1 MTYRDQDFQKENI
14 IYRNVDGFAHWLA
27 SVLKTFDGSA
37 QSFTVYLGTLRKLML
52 FPMRN
57 ILRSGFYTKSGNS
70 EGYSFK
76 VQYQQDEDGEIIQN
90 MIL

>member
-1 MTYRDQDFQKENI
+1 M
-14 IYRNVDGFAHWLA
+14 
-27 SVLKTFDGSA
+27 
-37 QSFTVYLGTLRKLML
+37 TVYLGDLTEAYAVSNEEFFEIR
-52 FPMRN
+52 
-57 ILRSGFYTKSGNS
+57 GFYTKSGNS

>member
-37 QSFTVYLGTLRKLML
+37 QSLTVYLGDLTEAYAVSNEEYFEIR
-52 FPMRN
+52 
-57 ILRSGFYTKSGNS
+57 GFYKKRK
-70 EGYSFK
+70 F
-76 VQYQQDEDGEIIQN
+76 
-90 MIL
+90 

>member
-37 QSFTVYLGTLRKLML
+37 QSLTVYLGALRKLML

-57 ILRSGFYTKSGNS
+57 ILRSADFIQKAEILKAIHSRSSISRMRTAK
-70 EGYSFK
+70 SFK
-76 VQYQQDEDGEIIQN
+76 I
-90 MIL
+90 